1 MEELL
6 NYNWNV
12 YKVFK
17 SGKRAKA
24 PLMTFEHCESG
35 AMEHF
40 EEEIKKNFN
49 ERLREMQFTVL
60 RADVSQEMA
69 EDPRKKILLDQ
80 KQVIQRYLTA
90 DLKKLNLSWGLIYAK
105 ASEWQWQWAFLE
117 SGTNRYMAPI
127 SPKFKIQ
134 KEAYEW
140 MNQQITALE

>member
-1 MEELL
+1 M

-24 PLMTFEHCESG
+24 PFMTFEHCESG

-49 ERLREMQFTVL
+49 DGFREMQFMVL
-60 RADVSQEMA
+60 RADESQEIA

-80 KQVIQRYLTA
+80 KRVIQQYLTGA
-90 DLKKLNLSWGLIYAK
+90 LKKLNLSWGLIFCK
-105 ASEWQWQWAFLE
+105 ESEWQWQWAFLE
-117 SGTNRYMAPI
+117 NGTNRYMTPI

-134 KEAYEW
+134 KKAYEW
-140 MNQQITALE
+140 MNQQITALK